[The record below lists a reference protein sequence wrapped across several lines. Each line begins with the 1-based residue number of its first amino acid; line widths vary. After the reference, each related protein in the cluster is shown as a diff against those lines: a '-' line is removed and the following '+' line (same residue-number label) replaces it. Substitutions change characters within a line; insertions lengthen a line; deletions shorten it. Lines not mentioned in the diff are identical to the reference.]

1 MDIPR
6 PSEGDV
12 NIGTGI
18 VRVCWVLTGIV
29 GVVLIFRFSMKGW
42 IRWALPQVSAPERVW
57 GFEDLIF
64 LFGYSLDLLH
74 MTLIQLSYQWGLGRH
89 FYYLSPTEKV
99 QSLRFD
105 FASQPTAVAAAMVSR
120 TGMMWFLYQC
130 FSASDRRIRLSII
143 ISMIIQVIANAL
155 TIVQI
160 VVQCGPNPYRPADR
174 TKYFHYMWDP
184 LPADGSVKCQSPN
197 VQTTVGFVQ
206 GGFNTSIDFFL
217 GVISAFELWQ
227 FFIQTLHR
235 NPNVSVWT
243 QFKRLNSSVR
253 SRRIWQT
260 ISLSVPLFLSGAASI
275 VKTYLLKSLGDRL
288 DFTYN
293 IVHFIL
299 WVKIENYSI
308 LIATCAP
315 VIRLFLRTFV
325 DNRRDG
331 RYPGYPWSRS
341 HSSKDTQTIEMGRK
355 THRRGPRRET
365 SISATPVYGDKT
377 ELDWDHCSDRSESR
391 IMVSSP
397 DQTGLVR
404 SGQVTVKTDI
414 VVEVDDEE
422 EGSSSMSSG
431 PRESGG
437 SGHKDIFDC

>member
-12 NIGTGI
+12 NIGTDI

-29 GVVLIFRFSMKGW
+29 GVVLIFRFSMKAW

-437 SGHKDIFDC
+437 SGHRDMFDC

>member
-1 MDIPR
+1 M
-6 PSEGDV
+6 
-12 NIGTGI
+12 
-18 VRVCWVLTGIV
+18 LTSP
-29 GVVLIFRFSMKGW
+29 FRQYCAFYSLGQVSTFD
-42 IRWALPQVSAPERVW
+42 LPQLKSYRHAYRI
-57 GFEDLIF
+57 LI
-64 LFGYSLDLLH
+64 L
-74 MTLIQLSYQWGLGRH
+74 
-89 FYYLSPTEKV
+89 
-99 QSLRFD
+99 
-105 FASQPTAVAAAMVSR
+105 
-120 TGMMWFLYQC
+120 
-130 FSASDRRIRLSII
+130 II
-143 ISMIIQVIANAL
+143 I
-155 TIVQI
+155 
-160 VVQCGPNPYRPADR
+160 GYR
-174 TKYFHYMWDP
+174 
-184 LPADGSVKCQSPN
+184 
-197 VQTTVGFVQ
+197 
-206 GGFNTSIDFFL
+206 
-217 GVISAFELWQ
+217 
-227 FFIQTLHR
+227 
-235 NPNVSVWT
+235 
-243 QFKRLNSSVR
+243 
-253 SRRIWQT
+253 
-260 ISLSVPLFLSGAASI
+260 
-275 VKTYLLKSLGDRL
+275 
-288 DFTYN
+288 
-293 IVHFIL
+293 
-299 WVKIENYSI
+299 IENYSI